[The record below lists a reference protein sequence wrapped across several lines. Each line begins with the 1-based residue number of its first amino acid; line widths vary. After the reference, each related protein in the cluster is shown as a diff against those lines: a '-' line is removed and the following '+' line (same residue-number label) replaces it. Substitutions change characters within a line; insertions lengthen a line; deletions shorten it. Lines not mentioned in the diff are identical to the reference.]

1 VVVELI
7 RLLPPWVAWGLA
19 LGVVASGLVAL
30 AFYLGDR
37 YVGPGPSGGPDRAG
51 SRSAVG
57 GTGGTG
63 GTQSGPAGDERR
75 HREIREYLR
84 AIGERFREDHA
95 FDGVAVP
102 FYLPERGVAIT
113 FDAHDYFKLEGEGI
127 YTVLC
132 EHEMP
137 GRGLGRRLP
146 FDVTEP
152 EWATDERTG
161 EAESAGRNGRRVG
174 GAGGR
179 AAGRAAD
186 RIGRAARAGGRDP
199 VAAAF
204 AELDV
209 ATDADAAEVKRA
221 YRERVKETHPD
232 QGGDEEAFRRV
243 REAYATARNHAEE
256 RDRGVRE
263 PASR

>member
-1 VVVELI
+1 MVAELV
-7 RLLPPWVAWGLA
+7 RLLPPWVALGLA
-19 LGVVASGLVAL
+19 LGAVASGLVAL

-37 YVGPGPSGGPDRAG
+37 YVPSPSGGAGRTGPGSAAGGPDGAG
-51 SRSAVG
+51 GAASD
-57 GTGGTG
+57 
-63 GTQSGPAGDERR
+63 PAGDERR
-75 HREIREYLR
+75 RREIREYLR
-84 AIGERFREDHA
+84 AIGESFREDHA
-95 FDGVAVP
+95 FDGVSVP

-113 FDAHDYFKLEGEGI
+113 FDAHDYFRLEGEGV
-127 YTVLC
+127 YAVLC

-152 EWATDERTG
+152 DWARG
-161 EAESAGRNGRRVG
+161 GRSQRAGRSGRTSRRVG
-174 GAGGR
+174 GAGR
-179 AAGRAAD
+179 AAGRTA
-186 RIGRAARAGGRDP
+186 RAATAGGRDP

-243 REAYATARNHAEE
+243 REAYATARNHVDG
-256 RDRGVRE
+256 DRGVRE
-263 PASR
+263 RPSR

>member
-1 VVVELI
+1 MVVEI
-7 RLLPPWVAWGLA
+7 VRLLPPWVALGLA
-19 LGVVASGLVAL
+19 LGAVASALVAL

-37 YVGPGPSGGPDRAG
+37 YVGPAPSDGTGRAGPGGVGDGMGGAGGPGPG
-51 SRSAVG
+51 SGS
-57 GTGGTG
+57 
-63 GTQSGPAGDERR
+63 AGDERR
-75 HREIREYLR
+75 RREIRDYLR
-84 AIGERFREDHA
+84 AIGEDFREDHA

-113 FDAHDYFKLEGEGI
+113 FDAHDYFRLEGEGT

-152 EWATDERTG
+152 EWATSGRSER
-161 EAESAGRNGRRVG
+161 AGRSGSRRV
-174 GAGGR
+174 AG
-179 AAGRAAD
+179 AGRAAD
-186 RIGRAARAGGRDP
+186 RIGRGSPSTAGGPDP

-209 ATDADAAEVKRA
+209 ATDADADEVKRA

-243 REAYATARNHAEE
+243 REAYATARNHVDEG
-256 RDRGVRE
+256 DRGVRE
-263 PASR
+263 RASR

>member
-7 RLLPPWVAWGLA
+7 RLLPPWVALGLA
-19 LGVVASGLVAL
+19 LGTVASGFVAL

-37 YVGPGPSGGPDRAG
+37 YVDQAPNAGGQGAG
-51 SRSAVG
+51 SA
-57 GTGGTG
+57 T
-63 GTQSGPAGDERR
+63 GDERR
-75 HREIREYLR
+75 RRELREYLT
-84 AIGERFREDHA
+84 AIGERFHEDH
-95 FDGVAVP
+95 GLGSVTVP

-113 FDAHDYFKLEGEGI
+113 FDAHDYFRLEGEGV

-152 EWATDERTG
+152 DWGPSRPPR
-161 EAESAGRNGRRVG
+161 S
-174 GAGGR
+174 
-179 AAGRAAD
+179 
-186 RIGRAARAGGRDP
+186 GGRDP

-209 ATDADAAEVKRA
+209 DRDADAAEVKRA

-232 QGGDEEAFRRV
+232 QGGDEESFKRV
-243 REAYATARNHAEE
+243 REAYATARNHTGDANGGVG
-256 RDRGVRE
+256 RGAPAARATRSDRADPQTGFGR
-263 PASR
+263 